1 MEKRLR
7 IYIETSIPSFYHTLR
22 TDTASLAMQH
32 WTREWWAE
40 YGEEFILVTS
50 PLVIT
55 ELSAGTKEMT
65 QPRIELVETL
75 EMLSIHPDIRQI
87 AQTYVDRLIMP
98 QNASGDALHLAIA
111 SFHQVDIL
119 LTWNC
124 RHLANAN
131 KFDIIRR
138 INRELA
144 LPTPELVTPLNFL
157 GIED

>member
-1 MEKRLR
+1 MRRRLR
-7 IYIETSIPSFYHTLR
+7 IYIETSIPSLYYTLR

-40 YGEEFILVTS
+40 YSQEFSLFAS
-50 PLVIT
+50 PVVIA
-55 ELSAGTKEMT
+55 ELSAGTGEMT
-65 QPRIELVETL
+65 QARIELVETL
-75 EMLSIHPDIRQI
+75 EMLSIHPGIRHI
-87 AQTYVDRLIMP
+87 AQTYIDRLIMP

-111 SFHQVDIL
+111 SFHQVDAL

-138 INRELA
+138 INRDLA

-157 GIED
+157 GTEE